1 METRKEWKL
10 KGNSDIK
17 TASSFSIA
25 RVIADV
31 KTNINQSD
39 ERPVI
44 PLSIGDPSIFPCF
57 RTPQVAQDAVVD
69 ALTSAKFNGCAPK
82 GGLVQARRSV
92 AEYLSCNLPYKLSP
106 DDVYVTSGAKQAI
119 EIVLTALRR
128 PDANILLPKPGY
140 PAYEA
145 LSVINRL
152 QVRHFDL
159 LQEKDWEVDLNGL
172 EAVADDNTVA
182 MVIINPGNPC
192 GNVFTQDHLKRVIAE
207 TARRLGI
214 LVIADEAYGHLTF
227 GSNPFV
233 PMGVFGNIAPVLTL
247 GSISKRWMVPG
258 WRVGW
263 IARSD
268 PHGIFEEQGIV
279 ECIKRSLNANSD
291 AATFMQA
298 ALPQILEKTTDD
310 FYVKTINILK
320 KDADMCYERLKEIP
334 CFTCL
339 KRPQGSLFFMVKLDI
354 SRLQGINDDMEF
366 CSKLAKEESVILL
379 PGFVLRMENWV
390 RVTFGI
396 EPSALED
403 GLERIKAFCLR
414 HASKC

>member
-1 METRKEWKL
+1 METKVWKFR
-10 KGNSDIK
+10 GNIDLK
-17 TASSFSIA
+17 TASVFSIA
-25 RVIADV
+25 RVIGDV
-31 KTNINQSD
+31 KTNLNQSD
-39 ERPVI
+39 QRPII

-57 RTPQVAQDAVVD
+57 RTAQVAEDAVVD
-69 ALTSAKFNGCAPK
+69 ALRSANFNGYAPK
-82 GGLVQARRSV
+82 GGVLQPRRSL

-106 DDVYVTSGAKQAI
+106 DDVYVTVGAKQAI
-119 EIVLTALRR
+119 DVVLSALRR

-152 QVRHFDL
+152 EVRHFDL

-172 EAVADDNTVA
+172 QKLADDKTVA

-192 GNVFTQDHLKRVIAE
+192 GNVYTRDHLKKIAE

-227 GSNPFV
+227 GSDSFV
-233 PMGVFGNIAPVLTL
+233 PMGLFGNIAPVLTL
-247 GSISKRWMVPG
+247 GSLSKRWMVPG
-258 WRVGW
+258 WRIGW

-268 PHGIFEEQGIV
+268 PDGIFKEQGIV
-279 ECIKRSLNANSD
+279 DCIKRSLITHTE
-291 AATFMQA
+291 AATFIQA

-310 FYVKTINILK
+310 FFVKTIDILRQ
-320 KDADMCYERLKEIP
+320 DADMCYERLMEIP

-339 KRPQGSLFFMVKLDI
+339 QKPQGSLFLMVKLDL
-354 SRLQGINDDMEF
+354 SQLQGINDDMEF

-379 PGFVLRMENWV
+379 PGFVLRMKNWV

-403 GLERIKAFCLR
+403 GLARIKAFCLR